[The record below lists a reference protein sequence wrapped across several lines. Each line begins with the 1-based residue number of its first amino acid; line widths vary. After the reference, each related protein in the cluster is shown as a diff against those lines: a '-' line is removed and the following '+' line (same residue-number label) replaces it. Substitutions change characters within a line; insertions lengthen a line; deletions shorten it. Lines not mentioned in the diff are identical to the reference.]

1 MSKTQILTPVG
12 RLVQG
17 HCFEGQNTDA
27 EGRPLVIK
35 NGPNAGQPRVDYFM
49 ALAIPKTDAEYAQLD
64 ATIRQTAAAAFP
76 TLFDPQGN
84 CINPKFAFKITDGD
98 SQVPN
103 TKGVA
108 PCTREG
114 FPGHWILN
122 FSGGFA
128 PKCYTKGGAEVIVDK
143 TAIKRGDYIRISGS
157 VAGNGSMQQPGVFL
171 NHSMVEF
178 VGHGVEI
185 ITGPDAAAV
194 FGGTPAPAAG
204 SPTPVAGAPLAQPA
218 AAPAAAYV
226 PPVAAPAA
234 PAAVVTPAPDFLNPP
249 GAPAAPAAPVAE
261 KSYNIG
267 GTVYTE
273 SALRAG
279 GWTDAQLAQQTP
291 VA

>member
-1 MSKTQILTPVG
+1 MSEKQTILTPVG

-17 HCFEGQNTDA
+17 DCFEGSKTDA

-49 ALAIPKTDAEYAQLD
+49 AIAVPKTDVEYGPVQ
-64 ATIRQTAAAAFP
+64 TSIMQTAAAAFP
-76 TLFDPQGN
+76 TLFDASGN
-84 CINPKFAFKITDGD
+84 CINPQFAFKITDGD
-98 SQVPN
+98 SAVPN
-103 TKGVA
+103 TKGIS
-108 PCTREG
+108 PNTREG

-128 PKCYTKGGAEVIVDK
+128 PKVYTKGGGEAIVDK
-143 TAIKRGDYIRISGS
+143 TAIKRGDYIRIYGS
-157 VAGNGSMQQPGVFL
+157 VAGNGSMQQPGVYL

-178 VGHGVEI
+178 IGHGVEI
-185 ITGPDAAAV
+185 ITGPDASAV
-194 FGGTPAPAAG
+194 FGGAPAATPAPASAT
-204 SPTPVAGAPLAQPA
+204 PTAPATPMAQPA
-218 AAPAAAYV
+218 VQAPAAAYTPPAAPAAAVV
-226 PPVAAPAA
+226 PAK
-234 PAAVVTPAPDFLNPP
+234 DFLNPP
-249 GAPAAPAAPVAE
+249 PAAPAAPVAE

-273 SALRAG
+273 SALRTA

>member
-1 MSKTQILTPVG
+1 MSEKQTILTPVG

-17 HCFEGQNTDA
+17 DCFEGSKTDA

-49 ALAIPKTDAEYAQLD
+49 AIAIPKTDATYMAEVHNKVH
-64 ATIRQTAAAAFP
+64 QTAALAFP
-76 TLFDPQGN
+76 TLFDASGK
-84 CINPKFAFKITDGD
+84 CINPAFAFKITDGD
-98 SQVPN
+98 SQIPN
-103 TKGVA
+103 TKGIS

-128 PKCYTKGGAEVIVDK
+128 PKVYTKGGGEAIVDK
-143 TAIKRGDYIRISGS
+143 TAIKRGDYIRIYGS
-157 VAGNGSMQQPGVFL
+157 VAGNGSMQQPGVYL

-178 VGHGVEI
+178 IGHGVEI
-185 ITGPDAAAV
+185 ITGPDATAV
-194 FGGTPAPAAG
+194 FGGAPAATPAAA
-204 SPTPVAGAPLAQPA
+204 SATPVAPVTPI
-218 AAPAAAYV
+218 AAP
-226 PPVAAPAA
+226 VAVVQT
-234 PAAVVTPAPDFLNPP
+234 PAAVTPANDFLNPP
-249 GAPAAPAAPVAE
+249 GAPAAPAAPVE

-273 SALRAG
+273 TALRAA
-279 GWTDAQLAQQTP
+279 GWTDVQLAQQTP

>member
-1 MSKTQILTPVG
+1 MSKTTILTPVG

-17 HCFEGQNTDA
+17 DCFDGQNTDA

-49 ALAIPKTDAEYAQLD
+49 ALAIPKTDAGYAQLD
-64 ATIRQTAAAAFP
+64 ATVRQTAASAFP

-98 SQVPN
+98 SQIPN

-143 TAIKRGDYIRISGS
+143 KAIKRGDYIRISGS

-194 FGGTPAPAAG
+194 FGGNPAPAAG
-204 SPTPVAGAPLAQPA
+204 SPTPVAGTPIAQPA
-218 AAPAAAYV
+218 
-226 PPVAAPAA
+226 
-234 PAAVVTPAPDFLNPP
+234 AAVVTPAPDFLNPP
-249 GAPAAPAAPVAE
+249 GAPAPVVE

-267 GTVYTE
+267 GQVYTE
-273 SALRAG
+273 SALRAA